1 MTGIVICACALLLGG
16 DARPM
21 GAPRVSQQTRVNPD
35 AKALADFQEDVDEY
49 VKLHRK
55 LEKKVGDLPTE
66 ADPAAVAK
74 HQAAL
79 ARLLQQAR
87 RGAKVGDIFERDV
100 RPVFRKLL
108 HGILS
113 GPDGASLR
121 AAIKEDNPGPALPLK
136 INAPYPDALPVAT
149 MPSQVLK
156 TLPPLPEELDY
167 RFVGDSLILL
177 DRHARI
183 VVDILTGAVPR

>member
-1 MTGIVICACALLLGG
+1 V
-16 DARPM
+16 R
-21 GAPRVSQQTRVNPD
+21 
-35 AKALADFQEDVDEY
+35 
-49 VKLHRK
+49 
-55 LEKKVGDLPTE
+55 
-66 ADPAAVAK
+66 
-74 HQAAL
+74 L
-79 ARLLQQAR
+79 ARLIQQAR

-100 RPVFRKLL
+100 RPVIRKLL

-113 GPDGASLR
+113 GPDGAALR
-121 AAIKEDNPGPALPLK
+121 AAIAEDNPGPALPLK

-156 TLPPLPEELDY
+156 TLPPLPEELEY